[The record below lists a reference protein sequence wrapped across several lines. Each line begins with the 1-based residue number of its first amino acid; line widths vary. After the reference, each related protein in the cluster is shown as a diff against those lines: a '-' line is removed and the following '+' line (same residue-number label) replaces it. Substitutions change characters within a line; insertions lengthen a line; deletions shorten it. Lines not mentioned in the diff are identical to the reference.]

1 MYGKLRQI
9 VLHRLARKK
18 KTINLLNINSNISDD
33 FFFHIYSLGISKGGI
48 IGACVHK
55 VYIYI
60 VWGHSM

>member
-33 FFFHIYSLGISKGGI
+33 FFSYILSRYIKRGYNWGMCTQGIYIYSM
-48 IGACVHK
+48 GA
-55 VYIYI
+55 
-60 VWGHSM
+60 